1 MLGGHDSGR
10 SDSGIG
16 GRADGGTISGHMGD
30 DTVGDFGGYKGGGDI
45 GGSDGGSALGGMSSA
60 MGSLGLSFGTDSVS
74 RGGTADYAFGL
85 TEGKYAAEIAAS
97 PLSQAIAGAIT
108 GEPTSHEFS
117 DSGIVATGD
126 ETNWGATAQGKAAL
140 SKTNADI
147 VAERSW
153 AGRLRDLFGYDRAIS
168 PTGLNALMS
177 AGNTLDEGKAAFAAG
192 MAQTNKAGEIEAD
205 PLGVMSSMVSPL
217 ASMLGFG
224 PMGLMVEGPKVS
236 TALSVYNAISDLGK
250 LNAIKGAIS
259 NPATAVTPGIGRESG
274 GLGGASGYAGGPTQS
289 EIVGNVAASGGS
301 EPYQEKAKTAALM
314 PSFGIDSRVKSK
326 LPAGSLL
333 SGLGKFGEDFNLLN
347 LAKSLRG

>member
-1 MLGGHDSGR
+1 
-10 SDSGIG
+10 
-16 GRADGGTISGHMGD
+16 
-30 DTVGDFGGYKGGGDI
+30 
-45 GGSDGGSALGGMSSA
+45 
-60 MGSLGLSFGTDSVS
+60 MGSLGLSYGTDSVS

-97 PLSQAIAGAIT
+97 PISQAIAGAIT
-108 GEPTSHEFS
+108 GEPTSHAFA
-117 DSGIVATGD
+117 DGGIAPTGD

-153 AGRLRDLFGYDRAIS
+153 AGRLRDLFGYDRTIS

-177 AGNTLDEGKAAFAAG
+177 AGNTLSEGQAAFAAG

-224 PMGLMVEGPKVS
+224 PMGLMVEGPKTS
-236 TALSVYNAISDLGK
+236 TALSVYNTISDLGK
-250 LNAIKGAIS
+250 LSAIKGAIA
-259 NPATAVTPGIGRESG
+259 NPATAVTPGVGRESG
-274 GLGGASGYAGGPTQS
+274 GLGGASGYAGGSTQS

-301 EPYQEKAKTAALM
+301 EPYQEKAKTATMM
-314 PSFGIDSRVKSK
+314 PSFGVDSRVKSK